1 MTRYVFTR
9 NPDGTYRVATLAGR
23 VLGTLARVRMSNR
36 VPAEVRWQ
44 AVDRNGRRVGPPQMS
59 RDRAAELLDA
69 QRQARDTIYGEGRCA
84 RLVAGEWRLYERVAV
99 TEEGHGLYERAGTAG
114 SEAEARA
121 WAALLPFARTSHRAQ
136 DLGLIAD
143 EEDRHD

>member
-1 MTRYVFTR
+1 MTRYVYTL
-9 NPDGTYRVATLAGR
+9 NPDGSYRAATPAGR
-23 VLGTLARVRMSNR
+23 VLGTLARVRVSNR

-44 AVDRNGRRVGPPQMS
+44 AVDRDGRRVGTPQMS

-69 QRQARDTIYGEGRCA
+69 RRQARDTIYGEGRCA
-84 RLVAGEWRLYERVAV
+84 RLVSGEWRLYERVAV

-121 WAALLPFARTSHRAQ
+121 WVARKSALEH
-136 DLGLIAD
+136 I
-143 EEDRHD
+143 

>member
-1 MTRYVFTR
+1 MTRYVYTL
-9 NPDGTYRVATLAGR
+9 NPDGSYRAATPAGR
-23 VLGTLARVRMSNR
+23 VLGTLARVRVSNR

-44 AVDRNGRRVGPPQMS
+44 AVDRDGRRVGTPQMS

-69 QRQARDTIYGEGRCA
+69 RRQARDTIYGEGRCA
-84 RLVAGEWRLYERVAV
+84 RLVSGEWRLYERVAV

-121 WAALLPFARTSHRAQ
+121 WAAGNPS
-136 DLGLIAD
+136 
-143 EEDRHD
+143 